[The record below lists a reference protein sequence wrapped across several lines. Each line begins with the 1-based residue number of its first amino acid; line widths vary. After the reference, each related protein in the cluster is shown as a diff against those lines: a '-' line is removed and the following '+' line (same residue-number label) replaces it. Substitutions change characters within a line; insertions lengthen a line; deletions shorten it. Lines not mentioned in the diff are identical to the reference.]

1 MRPRLKP
8 ALRRVWRDHQTLQI
22 GLDPDHALVV
32 TGLDPALGEI
42 VDNLTGRRTE
52 EVLLTQARAHG
63 ATDAGARRLLRILAE
78 AGALDDGDVD
88 DAALRGLGPVERQ
101 RLWPDL
107 AACSLVSGSPDGGAG
122 TLARRRRARLAIH
135 GAGRIGASI
144 ATLLGAAGVGT
155 ILVADST
162 TARPGDLAPAGLSS
176 VDVGR
181 PRAAGVRRAVSAAAP
196 STQVSV
202 AGEAAVTVRPHL
214 AVLAADDEPDRTLA
228 DSLVRAGIPH
238 LVVRTRDA
246 HAVLGPFV
254 LPGRSSCV
262 RCHDMH
268 RAARDPAWPRVLA
281 QLLNAPNRGSACD
294 VVLATLVAAHAS
306 LHVLAYLDGTSPPSV
321 DATLEIDLPLGTVRR
336 RTWSAHPACGCQWD
350 PEPHPGAVAA

>member
-22 GLDPDHALVV
+22 GLDPDNAVVV
-32 TGLDPALGEI
+32 TGLDPALRKI

-52 EVLLTQARAHG
+52 EALLAQARAHG
-63 ATDAGARRLLRILAE
+63 VTDTRARRLLRILAD

-88 DAALRGLGPVERQ
+88 GTVLCGLEPTERQ
-101 RLWPDL
+101 RLMPDL
-107 AACSLVSGSPDGGAG
+107 AARSLVSKSPDGGTG
-122 TLARRRRARLAIH
+122 TLARRRRARLAVH

-155 ILVADST
+155 VLVADPT
-162 TARPGDLAPAGLSS
+162 KTRPGDLAPAGLGP

-181 PRAAGVRRAVSAAAP
+181 PRAAGVRRAVTAFTS
-196 STQVSV
+196 STTVSV
-202 AGEAAVTVRPHL
+202 VGESTPLRPHV
-214 AVLAADDEPDRTLA
+214 AVLAPDDEPDRMLA
-228 DSLVRAGIPH
+228 DALVRAGIPH
-238 LVVRTRDA
+238 LVVRMRDA
-246 HAVLGPFV
+246 RAIVGPFV
-254 LPGRSSCV
+254 LPGKSSCV

-281 QLLNAPNRGSACD
+281 QLLGAPHHAPACD
-294 VVLATLVAAHAS
+294 VVLATMTAAYAS
-306 LHVLAYLDGTSPPSV
+306 LHVLAFLDGMRPPSV
-321 DATLEIDLPLGTVRR
+321 DATLEIDLPFGSVRR

-350 PEPHPGAVAA
+350 PEPRPSAIAA